1 MSTGQNAVML
11 CGWEIKADMAYFGC
25 GFDMRVAGKTMILF
39 NKSTYLTKLLDDSAV
54 EMTIN

>member
-1 MSTGQNAVML
+1 ML